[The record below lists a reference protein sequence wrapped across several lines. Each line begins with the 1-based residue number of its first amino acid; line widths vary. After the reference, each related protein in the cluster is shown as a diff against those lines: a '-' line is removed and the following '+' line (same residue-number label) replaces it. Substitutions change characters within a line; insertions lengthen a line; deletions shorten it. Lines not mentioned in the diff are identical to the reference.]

1 VLLRLGFAAWMR
13 ATGRA
18 AAVSVRVSGRVVRG
32 AASGAAPAELLHDVG
47 DELRNYVKLMI
58 GVDDDTDATESS
70 RPTPPPDGDI
80 EARNGTEAA
89 DSEQTVGALRELGEE
104 LLDRSADVGVDVDA
118 HPAYAHILRELFPD
132 EARILRFL
140 AERGPQPSVD
150 VRTSGTLGVGKSR
163 LVSPGLNMLALEAG
177 CLHPDRNHQ
186 YLNNLHRLGLVWFSR
201 EELDDINSYQVV
213 EAQPEVGE
221 AMENAGRG
229 AQTVR
234 RSIHL
239 TPFGAD
245 FCKTCL
251 PIETEQIDT
260 LPREID

>member
-1 VLLRLGFAAWMR
+1 
-13 ATGRA
+13 
-18 AAVSVRVSGRVVRG
+18 
-32 AASGAAPAELLHDVG
+32 
-47 DELRNYVKLMI
+47 
-58 GVDDDTDATESS
+58 
-70 RPTPPPDGDI
+70 
-80 EARNGTEAA
+80 
-89 DSEQTVGALRELGEE
+89 
-104 LLDRSADVGVDVDA
+104 
-118 HPAYAHILRELFPD
+118 
-132 EARILRFL
+132 
-140 AERGPQPSVD
+140 
-150 VRTSGTLGVGKSR
+150 
-163 LVSPGLNMLALEAG
+163 MLALEAG